1 MPREFPP
8 YGVGPDVWGPCFWTT
23 MHIVSLGAPASPSA
37 EEQAGI
43 RAFYESLQVVIPCPI
58 CREHYK
64 QALVA
69 MPLRLQSRAELIE
82 WVYEIHNY
90 INEQLGKSSLSWE
103 GFIAHM
109 KSLSSNGSAGNGS
122 GGSLGNSNSSRLVP
136 LLLGVG
142 LGIGLTLAL
151 RPLLARK

>member
-1 MPREFPP
+1 
-8 YGVGPDVWGPCFWTT
+8 
-23 MHIVSLGAPASPSA
+23 MHIVSLGAPVTPSA

-43 RAFYESLQVVIPCPI
+43 RAFYESLQVVIPCPV

-69 MPLRLQSRAELIE
+69 MPIRLQSRAELIE

-90 INEQLGKSSLSWE
+90 INAELGKPSLSWE

-109 KSLSSNGSAGNGS
+109 QSLASNGSS
-122 GGSLGNSNSSRLVP
+122 GGNNSSGSSSSSSRGMAP

-151 RPLLARK
+151 RPLLAGAGLVPLLSRK

>member
-1 MPREFPP
+1 
-8 YGVGPDVWGPCFWTT
+8 

-43 RAFYESLQVVIPCPI
+43 RAFYESLQVVIPCPV

-69 MPLRLQSRAELIE
+69 MPIRLQSRAELIE

-90 INEQLGKSSLSWE
+90 INVELGKPSLSWE

-109 KSLSSNGSAGNGS
+109 QSLASNGGS
-122 GGSLGNSNSSRLVP
+122 GGSSSGGSSSSRITP

-151 RPLLARK
+151 RPLLAGALFRK

>member
-23 MHIVSLGAPASPSA
+23 MHIVSLGVPVSPSA
-37 EEQAGI
+37 EEQQGI

-90 INEQLGKSSLSWE
+90 INEQLGKPSLSWE

-109 KSLSSNGSAGNGS
+109 KSLSSNGSAGSNRDLSRGNGS
-122 GGSLGNSNSSRLVP
+122 VAP

-142 LGIGLTLAL
+142 LGIGLTLVL
-151 RPLLARK
+151 RPFLVRK

>member
-1 MPREFPP
+1 
-8 YGVGPDVWGPCFWTT
+8 
-23 MHIVSLGAPASPSA
+23 MHIVSLGAPVSPSA
-37 EEQAGI
+37 EEREGI
-43 RAFYESLQVVIPCPI
+43 RAFYESLQVVIPCPV

-69 MPLRLQSRAELIE
+69 MPPRLQSRAELIE

-90 INEQLGKSSLSWE
+90 VNEQLGKPSLSWE

-109 KSLSSNGSAGNGS
+109 QSLASGNGGNNSSN
-122 GGSLGNSNSSRLVP
+122 NSSGSIGTLLV
-136 LLLGVG
+136 GVG

-151 RPLLARK
+151 RPLLAGPFLVRK

>member
-1 MPREFPP
+1 
-8 YGVGPDVWGPCFWTT
+8 

-90 INEQLGKSSLSWE
+90 INEQLGKPSLSWE

-109 KSLSSNGSAGNGS
+109 KSLSSNGSAGNG
-122 GGSLGNSNSSRLVP
+122 GSSGNSRSLVP

-151 RPLLARK
+151 RPLLAGAGLARK